1 MSCRKAARRL
11 VQVSVIVMAAGVLAA
26 APAAAETGGDDSA
39 ARATASVARSG
50 GPGASAFGLGATGPV
65 RVPQVPAVS
74 SSAGEVAK
82 SLVREDR
89 TKLVKAAA
97 LDVRAQHDR
106 ARSQVADLRVPSA
119 GLRAEAVTAR
129 CLAGRGAA
137 SLADA
142 VVAGRPL
149 AVAPPPNTTIPVD
162 LPELGRAS
170 VVMNKQQRLPD
181 GRLNVT
187 ALEVNLPLGQGRTE
201 SIRVASAT
209 CGRAA
214 GRPEG
219 PKGPQG
225 PHEPKGPKGPRGP
238 QKPAQQHAEAP
249 VPTPVK
255 GDLAV
260 TG

>member
-1 MSCRKAARRL
+1 MCCRKATRRL
-11 VQVSVIVMAAGVLAA
+11 AQVSVVATAAGLLAA
-26 APAAAETGGDDSA
+26 APAAAETGGDA

-50 GPGASAFGLGATGPV
+50 GPGASAFGLDAAGPV
-65 RVPQVPAVS
+65 RVPPVPAVS
-74 SSAGEVAK
+74 SDAGEVAR

-97 LDVRAQHDR
+97 LEVKAQRDR

-119 GLRAEAVTAR
+119 GLRAEAVTAK
-129 CLAGRGAA
+129 CLAGRGSA
-137 SLADA
+137 SIADA
-142 VVAGRPL
+142 VVAGKPL
-149 AVAPPPNTTIPVD
+149 AVAPPPNTTVPVD

-170 VVMNKQQRLPD
+170 VVMNKQRRLPD

-187 ALEVNLPLGQGRTE
+187 ALEVVLPLGQGKTE

-209 CGRAA
+209 CGRAG
-214 GRPEG
+214 GRPE
-219 PKGPQG
+219 
-225 PHEPKGPKGPRGP
+225 EPKGPHGPQGPRGP

-249 VPTPVK
+249 APTPVK